1 MRRKC
6 LVVSGKAPDPE
17 PKKPRKAKVAK
28 PAAAQEKDEYQKIL
42 DELRRVNDEIPDEE
56 MTDKISRLEAV
67 STKIRAGQG
76 RPRKA
81 APDAQVYGLLPAYV
95 VKAAQ
100 YLRRA

>member
-42 DELRRVNDEIPDEE
+42 DEYI
-56 MTDKISRLEAV
+56 K
-67 STKIRAGQG
+67 K
-76 RPRKA
+76 
-81 APDAQVYGLLPAYV
+81 
-95 VKAAQ
+95 
-100 YLRRA
+100 

>member
-1 MRRKC
+1 M
-6 LVVSGKAPDPE
+6 
-17 PKKPRKAKVAK
+17 
-28 PAAAQEKDEYQKIL
+28 DEYQKIL

-67 STKIRAGQG
+67 STKIFEQAKADPEKLPQM
-76 RPRKA
+76 RKFH
-81 APDAQVYGLLPAYV
+81 GLLPAYV

>member
-6 LVVSGKAPDPE
+6 LVVSGKAPAPE

-67 STKIRAGQG
+67 STKISS
-76 RPRKA
+76 RPRPTPKSCPRCA
-81 APDAQVYGLLPAYV
+81 SLWIITC
-95 VKAAQ
+95 
-100 YLRRA
+100 LRR